1 MEKLQERA
9 AGAPEQ
15 PGYARGG
22 RPISMAGTSFDR
34 IKECGR
40 ASTMTGKASALA
52 KNGKQMAA
60 FSSLVV
66 GLEASTSLDEAMDVL
81 HGAIIELGF
90 PRVVYGCVSIAHLP
104 SGTWVPAPLQVR
116 GFPDGWDRDWHR
128 HRAHD
133 PYAQAA
139 FVSMESTN
147 WTAVQNNADLLDPA
161 QVDCISYINDRGL
174 NPGLTVPLFIPGHH
188 YGFITAVG
196 NGGLEGWDA
205 AAEQAGPAIAM
216 IANYFDNFAIRR
228 FGGPPKE
235 SQSLSR
241 RELECLTWSARGKT
255 VEDIAVILDL
265 SADTVRVYLKRV
277 NQKLDAVNRSHAVA
291 KAMCLGMIDIS

>member
-1 MEKLQERA
+1 MHKLQNPS
-9 AGAPEQ
+9 GGTPEQ
-15 PGYARGG
+15 AGYAPGG
-22 RPISMAGTSFDR
+22 RRTSMAGTSLHR
-34 IKECGR
+34 IRDCGR
-40 ASTMTGKASALA
+40 ASTMSGNPSAFDTNA
-52 KNGKQMAA
+52 MQMAA

-66 GLEASTSLDEAMDVL
+66 GLEASTSMDEAMDVL

-90 PRVVYGCVSIAHLP
+90 PRVVYACTSIAHLP

-116 GFPDGWDRDWHR
+116 GFPDGWDRDWQK

-133 PYAQAA
+133 PYAYTA

-161 QVDCISYINDRGL
+161 QVDCISYINDWGL

-196 NGGLEGWDA
+196 SGGLDGWDA
-205 AAEQAGPAIAM
+205 AAERAGPTLAM

-235 SQSLSR
+235 HQGLSR

>member
-1 MEKLQERA
+1 MHKLQNAPGRT
-9 AGAPEQ
+9 PEQ
-15 PGYARGG
+15 AGYAPGG
-22 RPISMAGTSFDR
+22 RAISMVGTSLHR
-34 IKECGR
+34 IRDCGR
-40 ASTMTGKASALA
+40 ASTMSGNPSAFDTHA
-52 KNGKQMAA
+52 MQMAA

-66 GLEASTSLDEAMDVL
+66 GLEASTSMDEAMDVL

-90 PRVVYGCVSIAHLP
+90 PRVVYACTSIAHLP

-116 GFPDGWDRDWHR
+116 GFPDGWDRDWQK

-133 PYAQAA
+133 PYAYTA

-161 QVDCISYINDRGL
+161 QVDCISYINDWGL

-188 YGFITAVG
+188 YGFITAIG
-196 NGGLEGWDA
+196 SGGLDGWDA
-205 AAEQAGPAIAM
+205 AAERAGPTLAM

-235 SQSLSR
+235 SQGLSR

-255 VEDIAVILDL
+255 VEDIAVILEL

>member
-1 MEKLQERA
+1 MHDRQDGAL
-9 AGAPEQ
+9 GAPQ
-15 PGYARGG
+15 QAGYAPG
-22 RPISMAGTSFDR
+22 RRAISMAGQSFHR
-34 IKECGR
+34 IRDCGR
-40 ASTMTGKASALA
+40 ASTMSGNPSAFDA
-52 KNGKQMAA
+52 NGMQMAA

-66 GLEASTSLDEAMDVL
+66 GLEASRSMDEAMDVL
-81 HGAIIELGF
+81 HGAILELGF

-116 GFPDGWDRDWHR
+116 GFPDRWDRDWPR

-133 PYAQAA
+133 PYAHTA
-139 FVSMESTN
+139 FLKMESTN
-147 WTAVQNNADLLDPA
+147 WTVVQNNADLLDPA
-161 QVDCISYINDRGL
+161 QVDCISYINDLGL

-196 NGGLEGWDA
+196 DGGLDGWDA
-205 AAEQAGPAIAM
+205 AADRAGPTLAM

-235 SQSLSR
+235 SQSLSK

>member
-1 MEKLQERA
+1 MHELQNS
-9 AGAPEQ
+9 AGGVAEQ
-15 PGYARGG
+15 PGYAPDG
-22 RPISMAGTSFDR
+22 RPISMAGKSFHR
-34 IKECGR
+34 IKDCGR
-40 ASTMTGKASALA
+40 ASAMTGKPLA
-52 KNGKQMAA
+52 FEANGMQMAA
-60 FSSLVV
+60 FSGLVV
-66 GLEASTSLDEAMDVL
+66 GLEASRSLDEAMDVL

-116 GFPDGWDRDWHR
+116 GFPDGWDRDWGR

-147 WTAVQNNADLLDPA
+147 WTVVQNNADLLDPA

-174 NPGLTVPLFIPGHH
+174 NPGLTVPLYIPGHH

-196 NGGLEGWDA
+196 NGGLDGWDA
-205 AAEQAGPAIAM
+205 AAERAGPTLAM
-216 IANYFDNFAIRR
+216 VANYFDNFAIRR

-291 KAMCLGMIDIS
+291 KAICLGMIDIS